1 MRTWWLS
8 LIALTLALA
17 AGTASAVTVWR
28 WVDQNGVIH
37 YSDRPVEGAE
47 RIELSSAQTFSAPS
61 GGASESAQP
70 SAADSAN
77 APDRQTSPYRRF
89 EVLSPAQQETLWN
102 IGGTGLAVRV
112 ELEPPLQPGHRLD
125 VYIDGARRNLASTQT
140 QFTVPEVY
148 RGVHTLQAVIVD
160 SSGTELVRS
169 LAVTFMVQ
177 QTSIQNPNN
186 RTPAN
191 PNVPRPPSASGN

>member
-8 LIALTLALA
+8 LIALMIALP

-28 WVDQNGVIH
+28 WVDQNGVVH

-47 RIELSSAQTFSAPS
+47 RIELSSAQTFTGARSDTSVTAQPTAAQSPSAP
-61 GGASESAQP
+61 EQ
-70 SAADSAN
+70 
-77 APDRQTSPYRRF
+77 QTSPYRRF

-102 IGGTGLAVRV
+102 IGGTGLAVSV
-112 ELEPPLQPGHRLD
+112 ELEPPLHPGHRLD
-125 VYIDGARRNLASTQT
+125 VYLDGMRRNLASTET
-140 QFTVPEVY
+140 QITVPEVF

-160 SSGTELVRS
+160 ESGTELVRT

-186 RTPAN
+186 RTPPAN
-191 PNVPRPPSASGN
+191 RPPPRN